1 MFVLAPWRHC
11 YSGEYL
17 EGWQAHDAGA
27 PYTVYRL
34 ELLRPLALECR
45 SRLQSLWLFLTSD
58 LPLKLKVLLTTIRI
72 IRREGINLICIG
84 ELNSVSWLGLIC
96 QRWLGIKLINY
107 IHGEEVTIEV
117 GYRNFDQR
125 RRKYLHRTDAMVAVS
140 RFTRNVLIEK
150 MGVTPDKIELICN
163 GVDLNR
169 FQPAPKDTTLLDR
182 YHLQGK
188 RIILTVG
195 RLVERKGIDMT
206 LRALPRVLARYP
218 DSHYLIIGKGP
229 YQSTL
234 ETLTRTLQVE
244 DHVTFAGSVPN
255 AELAAHYCLC
265 DLFVMPN
272 RELADHDTEGFGL
285 VFLEANACGK
295 AVIGGRAGGAVEAVR
310 DGENGL
316 LVDGMNPDEI
326 AAAIIRLFGDDALR
340 QRLEQQ
346 SLAIARAA
354 GLERGAR
361 RFQALCQRL
370 LEQGSPA

>member
-1 MFVLAPWRHC
+1 M
-11 YSGEYL
+11 

-27 PYTVYRL
+27 PYQVYRL
-34 ELLRPLALECR
+34 ELLRPLAVESR
-45 SRLQSLWLFLTSD
+45 SRLYSLWLFLTSD
-58 LPLKLKVLLTTIRI
+58 LPLKLKVLLETLRI
-72 IRREGINLICIG
+72 IHHEGINLICVG
-84 ELNSVSWLGLIC
+84 ELNSISWLGLIC
-96 QRWLGIKLINY
+96 QRWLGIKMINY
-107 IHGEEVTIEV
+107 IHGEEVITEL

-125 RRKYLHRTDAMVAVS
+125 RRNYLHRTNAIVAVS
-140 RFTRNVLIEK
+140 QFTRNVLVNK
-150 MGVTPDKIELICN
+150 MGVDPDKIELICN
-163 GVDLNR
+163 GVDLDR
-169 FQPAPKDTTLLDR
+169 FQPAPKDKVLLER

-206 LRALPRVLARYP
+206 LRALPRVLAQYP

-234 ETLTRTLQVE
+234 ETLAHTLQVE
-244 DHVTFAGSVPN
+244 DHVTFAGAVPN
-255 AELAAHYCLC
+255 AELVAHYCLC

-272 RELADHDTEGFGL
+272 RELADYDTEGFGL

-316 LVDGMNPDEI
+316 LVDGMKPDEI
-326 AAAIIRLFGDDALR
+326 AAAIIRLLGEDTLR

-346 SLAIARAA
+346 GLTMARAA

-361 RFQALCQRL
+361 RFQALCRRL
-370 LEQGSPA
+370 LDQDGSA